1 MLDAL
6 DLEFQDI
13 DREMKLRRRLG
24 NLRQHDSVACYTS
37 TFKTI
42 QLELGE
48 RALDDN
54 AALHQFIEGLR

>member
-1 MLDAL
+1 M

-13 DREMKLRRRLG
+13 DREIKLRWRLS
-24 NLRQHDSVACYTS
+24 NLRQHDSVNRYTS
-37 TFKTI
+37 TFETI

-54 AALHQFIEGLR
+54 ATLHQFIEGLC